1 MYKKNTKIGGKIK
14 IKIIGK
20 FVFKKKTHFF
30 FFLLKTTILHIFYLL
45 LDFYFIYVNI
55 LNMES
60 VKPKGRPKKNDAKR
74 ERVIIA
80 CSLADKQKIESAAL
94 NAGSSVSGFI
104 LNCIKQFI
112 Y

>member
-1 MYKKNTKIGGKIK
+1 MKKKIK
-14 IKIIGK
+14 NIK
-20 FVFKKKTHFF
+20 VLKKLVRLLYYKYMGYKT
-30 FFLLKTTILHIFYLL
+30 

-80 CSLADKQKIESAAL
+80 CSLVDKQKIESAAL

-104 LNCIKQFI
+104 LNCVKQFI
-112 Y
+112 

>member
-1 MYKKNTKIGGKIK
+1 MLRKKRS
-14 IKIIGK
+14 
-20 FVFKKKTHFF
+20 
-30 FFLLKTTILHIFYLL
+30 LFYLNNIL

-60 VKPKGRPKKNDAKR
+60 VKPKGRPKKNDAKK

-80 CSLADKQKIESAAL
+80 CSLVDKQKIESAAL

-104 LNCIKQFI
+104 LNCVKQFI
-112 Y
+112 

>member
-1 MYKKNTKIGGKIK
+1 MKKKIK
-14 IKIIGK
+14 NIK
-20 FVFKKKTHFF
+20 VLKKLVR
-30 FFLLKTTILHIFYLL
+30 LLYYKYMGYKL

-55 LNMES
+55 LIMEN

-80 CSLADKQKIESAAL
+80 CSLVDKQKIESAAL

-104 LNCIKQFI
+104 LNCVKQFI

>member
-1 MYKKNTKIGGKIK
+1 MGYKT
-14 IKIIGK
+14 
-20 FVFKKKTHFF
+20 
-30 FFLLKTTILHIFYLL
+30 

-80 CSLADKQKIESAAL
+80 CSLVDKNKIVKAAESSGL
-94 NAGSSVSGFI
+94 SISSYVLKKIING
-104 LNCIKQFI
+104 
-112 Y
+112 

>member
-1 MYKKNTKIGGKIK
+1 
-14 IKIIGK
+14 
-20 FVFKKKTHFF
+20 
-30 FFLLKTTILHIFYLL
+30 
-45 LDFYFIYVNI
+45 
-55 LNMES
+55 MES

-80 CSLADKQKIESAAL
+80 CSLVDKQKIESAAL